1 MTKTIKPPTFRGKSL
16 GITTLTVAQLL
27 IGVIHIFSGA
37 LLFGF
42 ENFSALPATAAY
54 DMYTLMYGLLIL
66 VFAIFFWQ
74 GKKAGWIGTALV
86 CLFVIVADS
95 LAVLDL
101 PSIPGIPKGP
111 AFAEITYSLLVI
123 FYLLQLNVREKY
135 LG

>member
-16 GITTLTVAQLL
+16 GITILTAAQLL

-54 DMYTLMYGLLIL
+54 AIYTIMYGLMIL
-66 VFAIFFWQ
+66 VFAVFFWQ
-74 GKKAGWIGTALV
+74 GKKAGWIGTV
-86 CLFVIVADS
+86 IVSLFVIIADS
-95 LAVLDL
+95 LTVLDL

-111 AFAEITYSLLVI
+111 AFVEITYSLLVI
-123 FYLLQLNVREKY
+123 FYLLQPYVRKKY